1 MYTSMSGCFRVLDNS
16 IAERLALL
24 GLDEPGASRMSE
36 ELQERVIRPQIDS
49 IASTYFELLDGI
61 EEFNSIVAMHSDP
74 GALKA
79 TQKSYLLKLGVDFQH
94 PDYFDERVRIGRVH
108 QKIGVPLPLYQCA
121 LQKLQGL
128 LIEAVPTEIRED
140 GPAFEEMIHFI
151 LRITVLDM
159 SLASESYC
167 NATVIGLQDSL
178 DSQRGESE
186 RLRKL
191 ATTDWLTDLHNHS
204 HTRKCLGDAL
214 DYAQAEGLPLCVI
227 MADLDHFKKINDSH
241 SHLVGDRVLRIAAA
255 RMLSG
260 ARTND
265 HVGRYGGEE
274 FLFILQN
281 TAIVEAGEV
290 AERVRTRVNND
301 LVQCGDTSL
310 TVTVSLGVAEARDN
324 DTVDEV
330 IARADAALYVAKA
343 EGRDCIRSSAKPAG
357 FAGLQ

>member
-1 MYTSMSGCFRVLDNS
+1 MYSSISGCFRAFDNS
-16 IAERLALL
+16 IVERLALL
-24 GLDEPGASRMSE
+24 GLDDPDACRMSE
-36 ELQERVIRPQIDS
+36 ELQEQLIRPRIDE
-49 IASTYFELLDGI
+49 ITGRYFDLLVSI
-61 EEFNSIVAMHSDP
+61 EEFNSIVAMHSGP
-74 GALKA
+74 EALKV
-79 TQKSYLLKLGVDFQH
+79 TLKSYLLSLGVSFQH
-94 PDYFDERVRIGRVH
+94 PEYFDERVRIGRVH
-108 QKIGVPLPLYQCA
+108 QRIGVPLPLYQCTF
-121 LQKLQGL
+121 QKLQSL
-128 LIEAVPTEIRED
+128 LIEFVPRGIGDIGSARV
-140 GPAFEEMIHFI
+140 EMINFI
-151 LRITVLDM
+151 LRITALDM

-167 NATVIGLQDSL
+167 NARIVGLQDSL

-214 DYAQAEGLPLCVI
+214 DHAQAEGLPLCVV

-274 FLFILQN
+274 FLLILQN
-281 TAIVEAGEV
+281 TALGEAGEV

-301 LVQCGDTSL
+301 LVQCGDTSI
-310 TVTVSLGVAEARDN
+310 TVTVSLGVAQARDD
-324 DTVDEV
+324 DTVDDV

-343 EGRDCIRSSAKPAG
+343 EGRDCIRSSAGPAG
-357 FAGLQ
+357 IPRLQ